1 MKHVICTALVILG
14 LVFQPFAFARPAS
27 LSRSDAGNSKQ
38 MDQTMAHVDVTLME
52 GDSMDLGSDA
62 KAMPCHEAGLANT
75 DMDDCNGCCDE
86 GCAMIAHCIGT
97 SSVSLAD
104 LQTHY
109 KLLGSDPVRALGRVM
124 RIRAFLSSSF
134 IYHPPKHS

>member
-1 MKHVICTALVILG
+1 MKQLICTALVILG
-14 LVFQPFAFARPAS
+14 LVFQPFAFARSAS
-27 LSRSDAGNSKQ
+27 LSRSDTGNSMQ
-38 MDQTMAHVDVTLME
+38 MDQTMTRVDITLME

-75 DMDDCNGCCDE
+75 DMEDCNGCCDE

-97 SSVSLAD
+97 SAVSLAN

-109 KLLGSDPVRALGRVM
+109 QLLGPDPVQALGRATLM
-124 RIRAFLSSSF
+124 RALLYSAL
-134 IYHPPKHS
+134 IYHPPIHS